1 MATSPASN
9 WEDRLA
15 ATAASL
21 PTPASN
27 WEDRL
32 RSLDL
37 SPKPNPAEGDGSTLR
52 IGLGDMLG
60 GRLNVDTGIPIGQG
74 TANFLAGAG
83 AGLTNLARG
92 VGQKVGLV
100 SAGDIH
106 EARKLDAPLMDTWA
120 GKAGDLAGTAAG
132 SLPAVLI
139 PGAGTYAGAAKV
151 GAGLGLLAPA
161 ESFGELAGNT
171 ALGGVGGAAGNVAG
185 RALGSLYGLGKSAV
199 MPFFESG
206 QKSLAGDAIARF
218 AGDPKAVAAALRAN
232 RGPQILPDVMPAA
245 AEVAQTPGLADLQTQ
260 IRQLSPGVNDA
271 FVARQAANDAAR
283 VAALQTRV
291 AGQPGQI
298 EALIAAR
305 GEIADGMYGAA
316 RRTGID
322 PAALTPQAQTNIAS
336 FAQRIPPDAL
346 ARARVI
352 AQLKGEPMDNST
364 SLAGLHWMKQ
374 GVDSA
379 LSAAKTGGDTTMASA
394 LSGLQ
399 SDLMTGLTNLSP
411 MYGTANEVFRAM
423 SQPINRMQVG
433 EALMKRLVP
442 AINDYG
448 GNAPLRQNMFAQA
461 LREGDTTAAGA
472 TGFPGSTMENT
483 LSYKQLATIT
493 AVAEDVARSG
503 NVARLASI
511 PGANSGTAKNLVSQ
525 NIVRNTLGPLGLPD
539 SVAKNTLVQ
548 TLLYPAQ
555 VAGTLAEPK
564 VAAKIGETL
573 LSPEATAQAL
583 EAAAARAG
591 PTKSKAL
598 AEALRRQ
605 IGAAGAS
612 SSVRLLGLPSPSG
625 LQ

>member
-206 QKSLAGDAIARF
+206 QAAIEAGRTSRWRKDFALGYKDCINESQPSRLIAQLNGDVHVEWRLPSWPSAIRLPTATAVSLRNAHYPSIHAGSSMPGCGMEPPAQAL
-218 AGDPKAVAAALRAN
+218 KAPTAANTNPR
-232 RGPQILPDVMPAA
+232 R
-245 AEVAQTPGLADLQTQ
+245 
-260 IRQLSPGVNDA
+260 RSC
-271 FVARQAANDAAR
+271 QAANA
-283 VAALQTRV
+283 T
-291 AGQPGQI
+291 
-298 EALIAAR
+298 
-305 GEIADGMYGAA
+305 
-316 RRTGID
+316 
-322 PAALTPQAQTNIAS
+322 
-336 FAQRIPPDAL
+336 
-346 ARARVI
+346 
-352 AQLKGEPMDNST
+352 
-364 SLAGLHWMKQ
+364 
-374 GVDSA
+374 
-379 LSAAKTGGDTTMASA
+379 
-394 LSGLQ
+394 
-399 SDLMTGLTNLSP
+399 
-411 MYGTANEVFRAM
+411 GTA
-423 SQPINRMQVG
+423 
-433 EALMKRLVP
+433 
-442 AINDYG
+442 
-448 GNAPLRQNMFAQA
+448 
-461 LREGDTTAAGA
+461 
-472 TGFPGSTMENT
+472 
-483 LSYKQLATIT
+483 
-493 AVAEDVARSG
+493 
-503 NVARLASI
+503 
-511 PGANSGTAKNLVSQ
+511 
-525 NIVRNTLGPLGLPD
+525 
-539 SVAKNTLVQ
+539 
-548 TLLYPAQ
+548 
-555 VAGTLAEPK
+555 
-564 VAAKIGETL
+564 
-573 LSPEATAQAL
+573 
-583 EAAAARAG
+583 
-591 PTKSKAL
+591 
-598 AEALRRQ
+598 
-605 IGAAGAS
+605 
-612 SSVRLLGLPSPSG
+612 
-625 LQ
+625 